1 MLAERGKKYYISN
14 TMLNLHISYITY
26 ALSFFASALLLRKV
40 FALRPVALRNGAL
53 HARTLR

>member
-1 MLAERGKKYYISN
+1 
-14 TMLNLHISYITY
+14 MLNPHISYI
-26 ALSFFASALLLRKV
+26 AHVLSVLASALLLRKI

>member
-1 MLAERGKKYYISN
+1 
-14 TMLNLHISYITY
+14 MLNSHISYITY

-40 FALRPVALRNGAL
+40 FALRPAALRNGAL